1 MSLKVWQKI
10 LLGVG
15 VVVGVNQNSSAT
27 EQQGITWLKS
37 SSDSQIAT
45 SLQAIYEKEVTL
57 GLYGQSID
65 NIDIDDFLNGEQ
77 STEALVRAAILLKSQ
92 QKPTDEIINKILS
105 YQNKDGGFG
114 HLMDWQSNPLDTAW
128 VLLALKQINFSDTTI
143 ISKTLDYLASQQR
156 TTGAFQVISLD
167 EYYVSAYALTALT
180 EYLKVYPQ
188 YNGIALKTV
197 DYLESKQISAGKWA
211 ENADQLFIDALLNE
225 ALHPYR
231 GVNSPARSA
240 FKTEVFEKQ
249 KTDGSWNEDGYT
261 TSIILRSLKA
271 QSTPPINPVTST
283 ISFSVID
290 AETKA
295 NISDATISGAVDSA
309 SALTVK
315 SKDDGGVL
323 FTDVKAGN
331 YSFTVSKD
339 GFGSLTFQVTLRQ
352 GESLNLGQIELTRK
366 ANVTSAVVQGRVTDK
381 TTGQAV
387 IGAEIK
393 LVSGTNTLTATTNA
407 EGRYQITLVQPATF
421 TLSVVA
427 NGYVGVDGSG
437 TATAGSIFDFSPP
450 LISEQAYIGN
460 VTGKVTDGGGTPLS
474 DVSVLKNGVIVGQT
488 DASGQ
493 FLLDKIS
500 AGSFNLTFE
509 KTNYQGP
516 SVNINLPVGQTANI
530 GTVQLFAQDPSN
542 PNQPDPALAKG
553 VFEID
558 VINSTNNKFIQNP
571 LITAEK
577 LDNNNQVIQ
586 SHTFTTTSTLT
597 AELSTGKWRIT
608 AIHPD
613 YQSAVSVVK
622 ILDENQTQKVELKL
636 VLLPYQIKGKV
647 VDSLTNKLISNAI
660 VNVYRQDDGQI
671 LQTIRTDIDGLFKT
685 NNISND
691 LVTIDV
697 QSTVYLRTS
706 RNFSKQYG
714 SSQLVDLGEFRLRPL
729 SAEISLPDLKVVT
742 INTNNIV
749 TDQQSLQTSGTLKVT
764 IKNVGNKIFTK
775 TQEVEVIAFADTNN
789 NRILDENEII
799 LGRSSLDKGLDVQ
812 ENIELSI
819 DLHGNS
825 LFKDAPI
832 AVWVDSKKQ
841 VAELNEDNNIALS
854 YENKIFNQTVTNSIN
869 KQLNAAWNVNNLSIL
884 TQPLIINV
892 ADSNSNQL
900 SESKILF
907 IDNNGKLN
915 LVNGTDGRLEWSL
928 NLNLSTA
935 TGQTSEKLNFS
946 KRNGFIYVSDVKN
959 KKILRIKVNGQIDGE
974 IYLTNYKLESIPF
987 ILNDYNRDGVDDI
1000 ITPIGVYD
1008 EKKKVWIYFNYNGLS
1023 VLDSDIHAFY
1033 SKKYNDNL
1041 YLVSNV
1047 IFDSTGNILKKSNGN
1062 SVYSTNSQPN
1072 SIFAVV
1078 NLTGDQDPEI
1088 VKRTCNGN
1096 TGYSQIEIYSLEQE
1110 KIILTLA
1117 GGDCRFKED
1126 FVVADFDGDGKPDFY
1141 VDGRVYR
1148 NDGSILFSLNRNQF
1162 ESLNG
1167 SAFNFDND
1175 SNFDLVVNRS
1185 GKLVVYDGKT
1195 GQERYFL
1202 NLPISSNSPK
1212 PLIADVNADGIADIV
1227 VGLNGASCTD
1237 NLPFSSASLPSADV
1251 KVVIR
1256 WSGGPDLDIN
1266 TQFNNIKHG
1275 WAFNSSSG
1283 SYVRWLGDNTNG
1295 GPEYVFLSS
1304 SEAKAKGLL
1313 DQDNNLVVDLGAAW
1327 YSGRNTNNW
1336 ARYEVSTTR
1345 GQCATGIFNNLDQ
1358 SVSVRKPEVTV
1369 KVPTSSS
1376 DKIKKFD
1383 YNTKQELINDESNFP
1398 GLHVVLGNEKDWY
1411 STNSFWVSNNFYPE
1425 FYDQALNNKID
1436 FVYPKILNGN
1446 IGLSVQ
1452 SSDPT
1457 ASYIQVNDQGGINK
1471 ADFTVRIGNAG
1482 GKRIVKGLPVSFY
1495 RITAQQAANGEKGTL
1510 LGTVLTTKGL
1520 NGGEYEDVTYSYA
1533 GNLAD
1538 FGEIVIVTND
1548 VGQSNA
1554 VKIQEYS
1561 ETNNIAR
1568 LSVTGGYESL
1578 GLTASLDKAS
1588 YQASENVQIT
1598 ANVSNLGSFASGAT
1612 VRHSIYDD
1620 ANNLIVTLPSYDV
1633 SLSAAHQ
1640 TNDSQSQVLPWS
1652 LVGIYSGQYRIQ
1664 TDLIKQGSVIATAN
1678 NTLTVQ
1684 SSASTN
1690 GLTDTRIRT
1699 DKQQY
1704 PVNGLVMLEMQLQ
1717 NTSSNDLGGAATVL
1731 TEVLDS
1737 MGQVIFSQTANY
1749 PQLAANALKQEQ
1761 YSLQLS
1767 NAKAGTYT
1775 VRSTTT
1781 SGQQSY
1787 TRQTSFSVLNS
1798 TQTGLGLVGALS
1810 ATPNEVPLGDTVLLN
1825 LQVQNTGSEV
1835 WSNLPLNIRLFKND
1849 DLDAI
1854 ATLSTTVN
1862 QLAQA
1867 QTYQQSLGWKTLG
1880 QNGDRIMAA
1889 LTYIA
1894 GSGQE
1899 KPLAQA
1905 SFKLIQIPVEVE
1917 LPDYKQVKNQ
1927 LLVYYNCHAGWHKSV
1942 TNWEFGKFKYACFS
1956 ERENTLKRY
1965 LNEIKLETGLNYKIT
1980 YDPTEFKKL
1989 MRSGRFNNYWI
2000 LGAVE
2005 KFQISTN
2012 DELRELSFNGESVL
2026 FDKGLLNWTNYEL
2039 LDLVDIRYR
2048 GHLLLSKGDMKVHE
2062 PVYPT
2067 ALAALTPTD
2076 DSVLAWDLGKNAKI
2090 TADYDGGYCKG
2101 FDKDWIK
2108 NIEAN
2113 VNSKFY
2119 ICNAQVKYPA
2129 IVTADYGD
2137 SKPLA
2142 LSFDLLKSLITDGST
2157 STNKQ
2162 QAWKNLLK
2170 QSLSYQQVDATKRLS
2185 YAPKEPVYLNVKLNS
2200 NQDTQA
2206 TIVVQLPQ
2214 DAQWLGSGT
2223 VNNNQIKFTVP
2234 LSAMTTQNITLP
2246 IVLPTN
2252 SGTHVIKV
2260 NVYNGTD
2267 IGATALNSRE
2277 YRFLV
2282 RGVNERIALL
2292 DQQIG
2297 KWRTEVSNWG
2307 QIAKI
2312 KALLTVGKLKTSQR
2326 SYDHAIAHYAEAG
2339 GAMDRL
2345 NNIDFRAARKEL
2357 DELIRTLQIQWY
2369 QNNQ

>member
-65 NIDIDDFLNGEQ
+65 NIDIDDFLNDEQ
-77 STEALVRAAILLKSQ
+77 STEALVRVAILLKSQ

-249 KTDGSWNEDGYT
+249 KTDGSWNEDAYT

-295 NISDATISGAVDSA
+295 NISDATISSAVDSA

-315 SKDDGGVL
+315 SKDDGSVL

-339 GFGSLTFQVTLRQ
+339 GFSSLTFQVTLRQ

-366 ANVTSAVVQGRVTDK
+366 ANVTSAAVQGRVTDK
-381 TTGQAV
+381 TTGQPVVGAV
-387 IGAEIK
+387 IK
-393 LVSGTNTLTATTNA
+393 LISGSNTLTATTNV
-407 EGRYQITLVQPATF
+407 EGRYQLTLAQPAAF
-421 TLSVVA
+421 TLNVAA
-427 NGYVGVDGSG
+427 NGYIGVSGSG
-437 TATAGSIFDFSPP
+437 TATAGGTFDFSPQ
-450 LISEQAYIGN
+450 LISEKDYIGS
-460 VTGKVTDGGGTPLS
+460 VTGKITDSAGTPLS

-516 SVNINLPVGQTANI
+516 SVNINLPAGQTTNI
-530 GTVQLFAQDPSN
+530 GTVQLFAKDPSN
-542 PNQPDPALAKG
+542 PNQTDPALSTGK
-553 VFEID
+553 FEIT
-558 VINSTNNKFIQNP
+558 VINANGTIIQNP
-571 LITAEK
+571 TILAEK
-577 LDNNNQVIQ
+577 LDSNNQVIQ
-586 SHTFTTTSTLT
+586 RQSFNPPEDASNNKLLAELTAGRWRLTAQHPSYQNSTGTIFTLT
-597 AELSTGKWRIT
+597 A
-608 AIHPD
+608 
-613 YQSAVSVVK
+613 
-622 ILDENQTQKVELKL
+622 NQTQQVQLKLTLLAYELK
-636 VLLPYQIKGKV
+636 GTV
-647 VDSLTNKLISNAI
+647 VDSQTNKAISNANI
-660 VNVYRQDDGQI
+660 TVYRQDNNQQLYTGK
-671 LQTIRTDIDGLFKT
+671 TDVSGSFSAKNLNT
-685 NNISND
+685 D
-691 LVTIDV
+691 LIKIKVD
-697 QSTVYLRTS
+697 STPHLSTTR
-706 RNFSKQYG
+706 FFDKQYVEG
-714 SSQLVDLGEFRLRPL
+714 VTANLGEIRLRPL
-729 SAEISLPDLKVVT
+729 SADTSMPDLKVTATNVT
-742 INTNNIV
+742 GLS
-749 TDQQSLQTSGTLKVT
+749 TDQQSLEITGTLKAT
-764 IKNVGNKIFTK
+764 ITNVGNRVFTK
-775 TQEVEVIAFADTNN
+775 TQNVEILTFADTNN
-789 NRILDENEII
+789 NRIFDEGEIV
-799 LGRSSLDKGLDVQ
+799 LGRTELPKGLDIQ
-812 ENIELSI
+812 EGVEVSLQIE
-819 DLHGNS
+819 GKS
-825 LFKDAPI
+825 LFRDAPVG
-832 AVWVDSKKQ
+832 VWVDSSKQ
-841 VAELNEDNNIALS
+841 VAERDESNNIRLTNEAVEIRPKQGTLDAEVVWQHS
-854 YENKIFNQTVTNSIN
+854 ASTDSSPTVAPLEDTNGDGVIG
-869 KQLNAAWNVNNLSIL
+869 AGDIATIL
-884 TQPLIINV
+884 YRTGGQYRAI
-892 ADSNSNQL
+892 
-900 SESKILF
+900 
-907 IDNNGKLN
+907 NGKNGSLKFT
-915 LVNGTDGRLEWSL
+915 LAGTGSQEVAAIADLDRDGIPEIIVKNGTKLTIYNNKGQVKKEFNTPSLTASGWSSDAYHPNIVDLDADGIPEIVINNKVFNYEKGLIL
-928 NLNLSTA
+928 DNLAS
-935 TGQTSEKLNFS
+935 GQTQANADINGDSYPEIIGLQGVTDRQGNLLYRFRNKTGSQITLKFLAVGDVLGSS
-946 KRNGFIYVSDVKN
+946 KP
-959 KKILRIKVNGQIDGE
+959 QI
-974 IYLTNYKLESIPF
+974 
-987 ILNDYNRDGVDDI
+987 
-1000 ITPIGVYD
+1000 IGVYSNL
-1008 EKKKVWIYFNYNGLS
+1008 IY
-1023 VLDSDIHAFY
+1023 
-1033 SKKYNDNL
+1033 
-1041 YLVSNV
+1041 
-1047 IFDSTGNILKKSNGN
+1047 IFDAQTGL
-1062 SVYSTNSQPN
+1062 
-1072 SIFAVV
+1072 
-1078 NLTGDQDPEI
+1078 EI
-1088 VKRTCNGN
+1088 ASYNAP
-1096 TGYSQIEIYSLEQE
+1096 SS
-1110 KIILTLA
+1110 A
-1117 GGDCRFKED
+1117 GGSP
-1126 FVVADFDGDGKPDFY
+1126 VIADFDGDGVADIGLARTYNY
-1141 VDGRVYR
+1141 VALRG
-1148 NDGSILFSLNRNQF
+1148 DGSVIWSTPIID
-1162 ESLNG
+1162 G
-1167 SAFNFDND
+1167 SGGTGSTIFDFDND
-1175 SNFDLVVNRS
+1175 GKLEAVHFDEQNIRVYDAATGIERIKIPNYTLTAHEYPVVVDADADGHADIILGANSQGIRMIS
-1185 GKLVVYDGKT
+1185 GKNRDWANTRNIWNQYSYHVTNINDDLTVPIHEVNSWEAHNTY
-1195 GQERYFL
+1195 RA
-1202 NLPISSNSPK
+1202 NL
-1212 PLIADVNADGIADIV
+1212 
-1227 VGLNGASCTD
+1227 
-1237 NLPFSSASLPSADV
+1237 
-1251 KVVIR
+1251 
-1256 WSGGPDLDIN
+1256 
-1266 TQFNNIKHG
+1266 
-1275 WAFNSSSG
+1275 
-1283 SYVRWLGDNTNG
+1283 
-1295 GPEYVFLSS
+1295 
-1304 SEAKAKGLL
+1304 LL
-1313 DQDNNLVVDLGAAW
+1313 DQNATAA
-1327 YSGRNTNNW
+1327 
-1336 ARYEVSTTR
+1336 A
-1345 GQCATGIFNNLDQ
+1345 
-1358 SVSVRKPEVTV
+1358 
-1369 KVPTSSS
+1369 
-1376 DKIKKFD
+1376 
-1383 YNTKQELINDESNFP
+1383 
-1398 GLHVVLGNEKDWY
+1398 
-1411 STNSFWVSNNFYPE
+1411 
-1425 FYDQALNNKID
+1425 
-1436 FVYPKILNGN
+1436 
-1446 IGLSVQ
+1446 
-1452 SSDPT
+1452 DPT
-1457 ASYIQVNDQGGINK
+1457 ASYIQVNDQGGLNK
-1471 ADFTVRIGNAG
+1471 ADFTVRVGNAG
-1482 GKRIVKGLPVSFY
+1482 GKRIAKGLPVSFY

-1810 ATPNEVPLGDTVLLN
+1810 ATPNEVPIGDTVLLN

>member
-1 MSLKVWQKI
+1 MKIWQKL

-15 VVVGVNQNSSAT
+15 AVIGVNQNSSAA
-27 EQQGITWLKS
+27 EEQGITWLKT
-37 SSDSQIAT
+37 SSDSEIAT
-45 SLQAIYEKEVTL
+45 SLQAISEKEVTL
-57 GLYGQSID
+57 GLYGQTTN
-65 NIDIDDFLNGEQ
+65 NINIDDFLNDEQ
-77 STEALVRAAILLKSQ
+77 STEALVRAAILLKKQ

-114 HLMDWQSNPLDTAW
+114 HLIDWQSNPLDTAW
-128 VLLALKQINFSDTTI
+128 VLLALKQVNFSDTTI
-143 ISKTLDYLASQQR
+143 ISKALNYLASQQR
-156 TTGAFQVISLD
+156 ATGAFQVVSLD

-197 DYLESKQISAGKWA
+197 NYLESKQTSAGKWS

-231 GVNSPARSA
+231 DVNSPARSA
-240 FKTEVFEKQ
+240 FKTEVLGKQ
-249 KTDGSWNEDGYT
+249 ASDGSWNEDAYI

-271 QSTPPINPVTST
+271 QSTQPINPITST

-295 NISDATISGAVDSA
+295 NISDATISSSTDSA
-309 SALTVK
+309 STLTVK
-315 SKDDGGVL
+315 SKDDGSIL
-323 FTDVKAGN
+323 FTDVKAGD

-366 ANVTSAVVQGRVTDK
+366 ANVTSATVQGRVTDK
-381 TTGQAV
+381 ITGQPVVGAV
-387 IGAEIK
+387 IK
-393 LVSGTNTLTATTNA
+393 LISGSNTLTATTNA
-407 EGRYQITLVQPATF
+407 EGRYQLTLAQPAAF
-421 TLSVVA
+421 TLNVA
-427 NGYVGVDGSG
+427 VNGYVGVSGSG
-437 TATAGSIFDFSPP
+437 TAIAGGTFDFSPQ

-460 VTGKVTDGGGTPLS
+460 VTGKITDSAGTPLS
-474 DVSVLKNGVIVGQT
+474 DVSVLKNGTMVGQT
-488 DASGQ
+488 DANGQ
-493 FLLDKIS
+493 FLLDKTS
-500 AGSFNLTFE
+500 AGNFTLTFE
-509 KTNYQGP
+509 KANYQGP
-516 SVNINLPVGQTANI
+516 SVNINLPAGQTANI
-530 GTVQLFAQDPSN
+530 GTVQLFAKDPSN
-542 PNQPDPALAKG
+542 PNQTDPALSTGK
-553 VFEID
+553 FEITVVNANGT
-558 VINSTNNKFIQNP
+558 VIQKPTI
-571 LITAEK
+571 LAEK
-577 LDNNNQVIQ
+577 LDSNNQVIQ
-586 SHTFTTTSTLT
+586 RQSFNPPEDASNNKLLAELTTGRWRLTPQHPSYQNGTGTIFTLT
-597 AELSTGKWRIT
+597 
-608 AIHPD
+608 
-613 YQSAVSVVK
+613 
-622 ILDENQTQKVELKL
+622 ENQTQQVQLKLTLLAYELK
-636 VLLPYQIKGKV
+636 GTV
-647 VDSLTNKLISNAI
+647 VDSQTNKPVSNANI
-660 VNVYRQDDGQI
+660 TVYRQDNNQQLYTGK
-671 LQTIRTDIDGLFKT
+671 TDVSG
-685 NNISND
+685 
-691 LVTIDV
+691 
-697 QSTVYLRTS
+697 
-706 RNFSKQYG
+706 NFSVKNLNTDLIKIQVDSTPHLSTTRFFDKQYVEG
-714 SSQLVDLGEFRLRPL
+714 ITANLGEIRIRPL
-729 SAEISLPDLKVVT
+729 SADTSMPDLKVT
-742 INTNNIV
+742 ATNTV
-749 TDQQSLQTSGTLKVT
+749 GLTTDQQSLQIIGTLKAT
-764 IKNVGNKIFTK
+764 ITNVGNKAFTK
-775 TQEVEVIAFADTNN
+775 TQNVEILAFADTNN
-789 NRILDENEII
+789 NRIFDEGEIV
-799 LGRSSLDKGLDVQ
+799 LGRAELPKGLDIQ
-812 ENIELSI
+812 EGVEVSLQIE
-819 DLHGNS
+819 GKS
-825 LFKDAPI
+825 LFRDAPI
-832 AVWVDSKKQ
+832 GVWVDSSKQ
-841 VAELNEDNNIALS
+841 VAERDESNNIRLTNEAVEIKPKQGTLDAEVVWQHS
-854 YENKIFNQTVTNSIN
+854 VSTDSSPTVAPLEDTNGDGVIG
-869 KQLNAAWNVNNLSIL
+869 AGDIATIL
-884 TQPLIINV
+884 YRSGDQYRAI
-892 ADSNSNQL
+892 
-900 SESKILF
+900 
-907 IDNNGKLN
+907 NGKNGSLKFT
-915 LVNGTDGRLEWSL
+915 LAGTGSQEVAAIADLDRDGIPEIVVKNGTKLTIYNNKGQVKKEFNTPSLAASGWSSDAYHPNIVDLDADGIPEIVINNKVFNYEKGLIL
-928 NLNLSTA
+928 DNLAS
-935 TGQTSEKLNFS
+935 GQTQANADINGDGYLEIIGLQGVTDRQGNLLYRFKTKTGSQITLKFLAVGDVLGSS
-946 KRNGFIYVSDVKN
+946 KP
-959 KKILRIKVNGQIDGE
+959 QI
-974 IYLTNYKLESIPF
+974 
-987 ILNDYNRDGVDDI
+987 
-1000 ITPIGVYD
+1000 IGVYGD
-1008 EKKKVWIYFNYNGLS
+1008 QIY
-1023 VLDSDIHAFY
+1023 
-1033 SKKYNDNL
+1033 
-1041 YLVSNV
+1041 
-1047 IFDSTGNILKKSNGN
+1047 IFDAQTGL
-1062 SVYSTNSQPN
+1062 
-1072 SIFAVV
+1072 
-1078 NLTGDQDPEI
+1078 EI
-1088 VKRTCNGN
+1088 AS
-1096 TGYSQIEIYSLEQE
+1096 YDAPSS
-1110 KIILTLA
+1110 A
-1117 GGDCRFKED
+1117 GGSP
-1126 FVVADFDGDGKPDFY
+1126 VIADFDGDGVADIGLARTYNY
-1141 VDGRVYR
+1141 VALRG
-1148 NDGSILFSLNRNQF
+1148 DGSVIWSTPIRD
-1162 ESLNG
+1162 G
-1167 SAFNFDND
+1167 SGGTGSTVFDFDND
-1175 SNFDLVVNRS
+1175 
-1185 GKLVVYDGKT
+1185 GKLEAVHFDEQNIRVYD
-1195 GQERYFL
+1195 
-1202 NLPISSNSPK
+1202 
-1212 PLIADVNADGIADIV
+1212 A
-1227 VGLNGASCTD
+1227 
-1237 NLPFSSASLPSADV
+1237 
-1251 KVVIR
+1251 
-1256 WSGGPDLDIN
+1256 
-1266 TQFNNIKHG
+1266 
-1275 WAFNSSSG
+1275 
-1283 SYVRWLGDNTNG
+1283 
-1295 GPEYVFLSS
+1295 
-1304 SEAKAKGLL
+1304 
-1313 DQDNNLVVDLGAAW
+1313 
-1327 YSGRNTNNW
+1327 
-1336 ARYEVSTTR
+1336 
-1345 GQCATGIFNNLDQ
+1345 ATGIERIKIPNYAITAHEYPVVVDADADGHADIILGGNGQGIRMISGKNRDWANTRNIWNQ
-1358 SVSVRKPEVTV
+1358 YSYHVT
-1369 KVPTSSS
+1369 
-1376 DKIKKFD
+1376 
-1383 YNTKQELINDESNFP
+1383 NINDDLTVPKHE
-1398 GLHVVLGNEKDWY
+1398 V
-1411 STNSFWVSNNFYPE
+1411 NSWEAHNTYRANLL
-1425 FYDQALNNKID
+1425 LNQNATAAA
-1436 FVYPKILNGN
+1436 
-1446 IGLSVQ
+1446 
-1452 SSDPT
+1452 DPT
-1457 ASYIQVNDQGGINK
+1457 ASYIRVNDQGGLNK
-1471 ADFTVRIGNAG
+1471 ADFTVRVGNAG
-1482 GKRIVKGLPVSFY
+1482 GKRIAKGLPVSFY

-1510 LGTVLTTKGL
+1510 LGTMLTIKAL

-1533 GNLAD
+1533 GNLVD
-1538 FGEIVIVTND
+1538 FGEIVIVAND

-1554 VKIQEYS
+1554 VKIQEYT

-1598 ANVSNLGSFASGAT
+1598 ANVNNLGSFASGAT

-1664 TDLIKQGSVIATAN
+1664 TDLIKQGSVIATAS

-1781 SGQQSY
+1781 FGQQSY
-1787 TRQTSFSVLNS
+1787 TRQTSFNVLNS

-1849 DLDAI
+1849 DLEPI
-1854 ATLSTTVN
+1854 ASLSTTVN

-1880 QNGDRIMAA
+1880 QNGDRIVAA

-2048 GHLLLSKGDMKVHE
+2048 GHLLLSKGEMKVHE

-2162 QAWKNLLK
+2162 QAWKELLK

-2185 YAPKEPVYLNVKLNS
+2185 YAPKEPVYLSVKLNS

-2223 VNNNQIKFTVP
+2223 VNNNQVKFTVP
-2234 LSAMTTQNITLP
+2234 LSAITTQNITLP

-2267 IGATALNSRE
+2267 TGTTALNSRE

-2292 DQQIG
+2292 DQQIS

-2312 KALLTVGKLKTSQR
+2312 KALLTVGKLKTSQQ

-2339 GAMDRL
+2339 GAMDHL
-2345 NNIDFRAARKEL
+2345 DNIDFRAARKEL

>member
-1 MSLKVWQKI
+1 MKIWQKL

-15 VVVGVNQNSSAT
+15 AVIGVNQNSSAA
-27 EQQGITWLKS
+27 EEQGITWLKT
-37 SSDSQIAT
+37 SSDSEIAT
-45 SLQAIYEKEVTL
+45 SLQAISEKEVTL
-57 GLYGQSID
+57 GLYGQTTN
-65 NIDIDDFLNGEQ
+65 NINIDDFLNDEQ
-77 STEALVRAAILLKSQ
+77 STEALVRAAILLKKQ

-114 HLMDWQSNPLDTAW
+114 HLIDWQSNPLDTAW
-128 VLLALKQINFSDTTI
+128 GLLALKQVNFSDTTI
-143 ISKTLDYLASQQR
+143 ISKALNYLASQQR
-156 TTGAFQVISLD
+156 ATGAFQVVSLD

-197 DYLESKQISAGKWA
+197 NYLESKQTSAGKWS

-231 GVNSPARSA
+231 DVNSPARSA
-240 FKTEVFEKQ
+240 FKTEVLGKQ
-249 KTDGSWNEDGYT
+249 ASDGSWNEDTYI

-271 QSTPPINPVTST
+271 QSTQPINPITST
-283 ISFSVID
+283 ISFNVID

-295 NISDATISGAVDSA
+295 NISDATISSSTDSA
-309 SALTVK
+309 STLTVK
-315 SKDDGGVL
+315 SKDDGSIL
-323 FTDVKAGN
+323 FTDVKAGD

-339 GFGSLTFQVTLRQ
+339 GFSSLTFQVTLRQ

-366 ANVTSAVVQGRVTDK
+366 ANVTTATVQGRVTDK
-381 TTGQAV
+381 TTGQPVVGAV
-387 IGAEIK
+387 IK
-393 LVSGTNTLTATTNA
+393 LISGNNTLTATTNA
-407 EGRYQITLVQPATF
+407 EGRYQLTLAQPAAF
-421 TLSVVA
+421 TLNVA
-427 NGYVGVDGSG
+427 VNGYVGVSGSG
-437 TATAGSIFDFSPP
+437 TATAGSTFDFSPQ

-460 VTGKVTDGGGTPLS
+460 VTGKITDSAGTPLS
-474 DVSVLKNGVIVGQT
+474 DVSVLKNGTMVGQT
-488 DASGQ
+488 DANGQ
-493 FLLDKIS
+493 FLLDKTS
-500 AGSFNLTFE
+500 AGSFTLTFE
-509 KTNYQGP
+509 KANYQGP

-530 GTVQLFAQDPSN
+530 GTVQLFAKDPSN
-542 PNQPDPALAKG
+542 PNQTDPALSTGK
-553 VFEID
+553 FEIT
-558 VINSTNNKFIQNP
+558 VVNANGTVIQNP
-571 LITAEK
+571 TILAEK
-577 LDNNNQVIQ
+577 LDSNNQVIQ
-586 SHTFTTTSTLT
+586 RQSFNPPEDASNNKLLAELTTGRWRLTAQHPSYQNGTGTIFTLT
-597 AELSTGKWRIT
+597 A
-608 AIHPD
+608 
-613 YQSAVSVVK
+613 
-622 ILDENQTQKVELKL
+622 NQTQQVQLKLTLLAYELKGT
-636 VLLPYQIKGKV
+636 VA
-647 VDSLTNKLISNAI
+647 DSQTNKVISNANI
-660 VNVYRQDDGQI
+660 TVYRQDNNQQLYTGK
-671 LQTIRTDIDGLFKT
+671 TDVSG
-685 NNISND
+685 
-691 LVTIDV
+691 
-697 QSTVYLRTS
+697 
-706 RNFSKQYG
+706 NFSVKNLNTDLIKVQVDSTPHLSTTRFFDKQYVEG
-714 SSQLVDLGEFRLRPL
+714 VTANLGEIRLRPL
-729 SAEISLPDLKVVT
+729 SVDTSMPDLKVT
-742 INTNNIV
+742 ATNVNGLS
-749 TDQQSLQTSGTLKVT
+749 TDQQSLQIIGTLKAT
-764 IKNVGNKIFTK
+764 ITNVGNRVFTK
-775 TQEVEVIAFADTNN
+775 TQNVEILAFADTNN
-789 NRILDENEII
+789 NRIFDEDEIV
-799 LGRSSLDKGLDVQ
+799 LGRAELPKGLDIQ
-812 ENIELSI
+812 EGVEVSLQIE
-819 DLHGNS
+819 GKT
-825 LFKDAPI
+825 LFRDAPI
-832 AVWVDSKKQ
+832 GVWVDSSKQ
-841 VAELNEDNNIALS
+841 VAERDENNNIRLTSDAVEIRPKQGTLDAEVVWHYGNGDYS
-854 YENKIFNQTVTNSIN
+854 KSSTESVVAAPLEDTNGDG
-869 KQLNAAWNVNNLSIL
+869 
-884 TQPLIINV
+884 IIGIGDK
-892 ADSNSNQL
+892 AT
-900 SESKILF
+900 ILF
-907 IDNNGKLN
+907 VTSDAKVVAIDPDNGKEKWSIRASQHRDTYTSPTIAD
-915 LVNGTDGRLEWSL
+915 VDGD
-928 NLNLSTA
+928 
-935 TGQTSEKLNFS
+935 GIPDIVTSQSPN
-946 KRNGFIYVSDVKN
+946 I
-959 KKILRIKVNGQIDGE
+959 E
-974 IYLTNYKLESIPF
+974 IYDNKGKLKKTWSVGY
-987 ILNDYNRDGVDDI
+987 LNDYWKSTILGDLDNDGI
-1000 ITPIGVYD
+1000 
-1008 EKKKVWIYFNYNGLS
+1008 
-1023 VLDSDIHAFY
+1023 
-1033 SKKYNDNL
+1033 
-1041 YLVSNV
+1041 
-1047 IFDSTGNILKKSNGN
+1047 
-1062 SVYSTNSQPN
+1062 
-1072 SIFAVV
+1072 
-1078 NLTGDQDPEI
+1078 PEI
-1088 VKRTCNGN
+1088 VTLNAISQYSKGMLISSIGVGSALSLADLDGDGTLEIIGTNGVAKYSGGTTPKVTTLFTYPLKRYAAVADMFG
-1096 TGYSQIEIYSLEQE
+1096 TGQPNIITTGDGYFTIYSSTGKQ
-1110 KIILTLA
+1110 LA
-1117 GGDCRFKED
+1117 RYPIPNGGYGGTPTI
-1126 FVVADFDGDGKPDFY
+1126 ADFDGDGTPDMGVAGAGAY
-1141 VDGRVYR
+1141 TVMR
-1148 NDGSILFSLNRNQF
+1148 NDGSVIWSIKTNDGSSSQTGSSIFDFNNDGKFEVVYADEDYFRIYDAATGAELYKIVNSSLTYAEAPIVADVDADGHADILVISDMYGGGRAGKTAGLRMI
-1162 ESLNG
+1162 
-1167 SAFNFDND
+1167 
-1175 SNFDLVVNRS
+1175 S
-1185 GKLVVYDGKT
+1185 GKNRDW
-1195 GQERYFL
+1195 
-1202 NLPISSNSPK
+1202 
-1212 PLIADVNADGIADIV
+1212 A
-1227 VGLNGASCTD
+1227 
-1237 NLPFSSASLPSADV
+1237 
-1251 KVVIR
+1251 
-1256 WSGGPDLDIN
+1256 N
-1266 TQFNNIKHG
+1266 TRNI
-1275 WAFNSSSG
+1275 WNQY
-1283 SYVRWLGDNTNG
+1283 SYHVTN
-1295 GPEYVFLSS
+1295 
-1304 SEAKAKGLL
+1304 
-1313 DQDNNLVVDLGAAW
+1313 
-1327 YSGRNTNNW
+1327 
-1336 ARYEVSTTR
+1336 
-1345 GQCATGIFNNLDQ
+1345 
-1358 SVSVRKPEVTV
+1358 
-1369 KVPTSSS
+1369 
-1376 DKIKKFD
+1376 
-1383 YNTKQELINDESNFP
+1383 INDDLTVPKHEI
-1398 GLHVVLGNEKDWY
+1398 
-1411 STNSFWVSNNFYPE
+1411 NSWEAHNTYRANLL
-1425 FYDQALNNKID
+1425 LNHNATAAA
-1436 FVYPKILNGN
+1436 
-1446 IGLSVQ
+1446 
-1452 SSDPT
+1452 DPT
-1457 ASYIQVNDQGGINK
+1457 ASYIRVNDQGGLNK
-1471 ADFTVRIGNAG
+1471 VDFTVRIGNAG
-1482 GKRIVKGLPVSFY
+1482 GKRIAKDLSVSFY

-1510 LGTVLTTKGL
+1510 LGTALTTKAL

-1533 GNLAD
+1533 GNLAE
-1538 FGEIVIVTND
+1538 FGEIVIVAND

-1554 VKIQEYS
+1554 VKIQEYT

-1568 LSVTGGYESL
+1568 LSLTGGYESL

-1652 LVGIYSGQYRIQ
+1652 LVGIYSGQYRVQ

-1678 NTLTVQ
+1678 NTLIVQ

-1775 VRSTTT
+1775 VRSTIT

-1787 TRQTSFSVLNS
+1787 TRQTSFNVLNS

-1849 DLDAI
+1849 DLEPI
-1854 ATLSTTVN
+1854 ASLSTTVN

-1880 QNGDRIMAA
+1880 QNGDRIVAA

-1989 MRSGRFNNYWI
+1989 MRSGHFNNYWI

-2048 GHLLLSKGDMKVHE
+2048 GHLLLSKGEMKVHE

-2185 YAPKEPVYLNVKLNS
+2185 YAPREPVYLSVKLNS

-2223 VNNNQIKFTVP
+2223 VNNNQVKFTVP
-2234 LSAMTTQNITLP
+2234 LSAITTQNISLP

-2267 IGATALNSRE
+2267 TGTTALNSRE

-2292 DQQIG
+2292 DQQIS

-2312 KALLTVGKLKTSQR
+2312 KALLTVGKLKTSQQ

-2339 GAMDRL
+2339 GAMDHL
-2345 NNIDFRAARKEL
+2345 DNIDFRAARKEL

>member
-1 MSLKVWQKI
+1 MKVWQKL

-15 VVVGVNQNSSAT
+15 AVIGVNQNSSAA
-27 EQQGITWLKS
+27 EEQGITWLKT
-37 SSDSQIAT
+37 SSDSEIAT
-45 SLQAIYEKEVTL
+45 SLQAISEKEVTL
-57 GLYGQSID
+57 GLYGQTTN
-65 NIDIDDFLNGEQ
+65 NINIDDFLNDEQ
-77 STEALVRAAILLKSQ
+77 STEALVRAAILLKKQ

-114 HLMDWQSNPLDTAW
+114 HLLDWQSNPLDTAW
-128 VLLALKQINFSDTTI
+128 VLLALKQVNFSDTTI
-143 ISKTLDYLASQQR
+143 ISKALNYLASQQR
-156 TTGAFQVISLD
+156 ATGAFQVVSLD

-197 DYLESKQISAGKWA
+197 NYLESKQTSAGKWS

-231 GVNSPARSA
+231 DVNSPARSA
-240 FKTEVFEKQ
+240 FKTEVLGKQ
-249 KTDGSWNEDGYT
+249 ASDGSWNEDAYI

-271 QSTPPINPVTST
+271 QSTQPINPITST

-295 NISDATISGAVDSA
+295 NISDATISSSTDSA
-309 SALTVK
+309 STLTVK
-315 SKDDGGVL
+315 SKDDGSIL
-323 FTDVKAGN
+323 FTDVKAGD

-366 ANVTSAVVQGRVTDK
+366 ANVTSATVQGRVTDK
-381 TTGQAV
+381 ITGQPVVGAV
-387 IGAEIK
+387 IK
-393 LVSGTNTLTATTNA
+393 LISGSNTLTATTNA
-407 EGRYQITLVQPATF
+407 EGRYQLTLAQPAAF
-421 TLSVVA
+421 TLNVAA
-427 NGYVGVDGSG
+427 NGYIGVSGSG
-437 TATAGSIFDFSPP
+437 TAIAGGTFDFSPQ

-460 VTGKVTDGGGTPLS
+460 VTGKITDSAGTPLS
-474 DVSVLKNGVIVGQT
+474 DVSVLKNGMIVGQT
-488 DASGQ
+488 DANGQ
-493 FLLDKIS
+493 FLLDKTS
-500 AGSFNLTFE
+500 AGSFTLTFE
-509 KTNYQGP
+509 KTSYQGP
-516 SVNINLPVGQTANI
+516 SVNINLPAGQTANI
-530 GTVQLFAQDPSN
+530 GTVQLFAKDPSN
-542 PNQPDPALAKG
+542 PNQTDPALSTGK
-553 VFEID
+553 FEIT
-558 VINSTNNKFIQNP
+558 VVNANGTVIQNP
-571 LITAEK
+571 TILAEK
-577 LDNNNQVIQ
+577 LDSNNQVIQ
-586 SHTFTTTSTLT
+586 RQSFNPPEDASNSKLLAELTTGRWRLTAQHPSYQNGTGTIFTLT
-597 AELSTGKWRIT
+597 A
-608 AIHPD
+608 
-613 YQSAVSVVK
+613 
-622 ILDENQTQKVELKL
+622 NQTQQVQLKLTLLAYELK
-636 VLLPYQIKGKV
+636 GTV
-647 VDSLTNKLISNAI
+647 VDSQTNKVISNANI
-660 VNVYRQDDGQI
+660 TVYRQDNNQQLYTGK
-671 LQTIRTDIDGLFKT
+671 TDVSGNFSAKNLNT
-685 NNISND
+685 D
-691 LVTIDV
+691 LVKIQVD
-697 QSTVYLRTS
+697 STPHLSTTR
-706 RNFSKQYG
+706 FFDKQYVEG
-714 SSQLVDLGEFRLRPL
+714 ITANLGEIRLRPL
-729 SAEISLPDLKVVT
+729 SADTSMPDLKVT
-742 INTNNIV
+742 ATNTV
-749 TDQQSLQTSGTLKVT
+749 GLTTDQQSLQTTGVLKAT
-764 IKNVGNKIFTK
+764 IANVGNKAFTK
-775 TQEVEVIAFADTNN
+775 TQNVEILAFADTNN
-789 NRILDENEII
+789 NRIFEEGEIV
-799 LGRSSLDKGLDVQ
+799 LGRAELPKGLDIQ
-812 ENIELSI
+812 EGVEVSLQIE
-819 DLHGNS
+819 GKS
-825 LFKDAPI
+825 LFRDAPI
-832 AVWVDSKKQ
+832 GVWVDSSKQ
-841 VAELNEDNNIALS
+841 VAERDESNNIRLTSDAVEIRPKQGTLDAEVVWHYGQNPQNPNGILNTGINFTPPVAAPLFDTNGDGVIGQGDKAVIVYIANDGTIKALDGQS
-854 YENKIFNQTVTNSIN
+854 GNLIWSSIN
-869 KQLNAAWNVNNLSIL
+869 KFSHNYSFPFVNIADVDNDGRPEVISTSVTDNILYIYNADGTIKRQITWPVGGRNNVTIADIDNDGNPEIIGPSYYYNYKVDTWIKYSNTVLTDYMPVVVADINDDGFKEVIGGQYIVDLKNNKTVTLSNAIATSGTFNSPAIVDINL
-884 TQPLIINV
+884 DGKPEIINV
-892 ADSNSNQL
+892 DNGRVTIHSPSGALLL
-900 SESKILF
+900 SFNHSL
-907 IDNNGKLN
+907 G
-915 LVNGTDGRLEWSL
+915 GRGGS
-928 NLNLSTA
+928 
-935 TGQTSEKLNFS
+935 
-946 KRNGFIYVSDVKN
+946 
-959 KKILRIKVNGQIDGE
+959 
-974 IYLTNYKLESIPF
+974 P
-987 ILNDYNRDGVDDI
+987 I
-1000 ITPIGVYD
+1000 I
-1008 EKKKVWIYFNYNGLS
+1008 
-1023 VLDSDIHAFY
+1023 
-1033 SKKYNDNL
+1033 
-1041 YLVSNV
+1041 
-1047 IFDSTGNILKKSNGN
+1047 
-1062 SVYSTNSQPN
+1062 
-1072 SIFAVV
+1072 
-1078 NLTGDQDPEI
+1078 
-1088 VKRTCNGN
+1088 
-1096 TGYSQIEIYSLEQE
+1096 
-1110 KIILTLA
+1110 
-1117 GGDCRFKED
+1117 
-1126 FVVADFDGDGKPDFY
+1126 ADFDGDGKPDIGIAGGNAYGVF
-1141 VDGRVYR
+1141 R
-1148 NDGSILFSLNRNQF
+1148 NDGSLIWSTKTQDGSSNVTGSTVFDFNNDGRSEVVYADEQKLMILDGLTGKEIYTLPNSSATWVEYPIVVDADADGHADIIVGTSGQFGFVSSDGKPYNGIRMISGKNRDWANTRNIWNQF
-1162 ESLNG
+1162 SYHVTNI
-1167 SAFNFDND
+1167 ND
-1175 SNFDLVVNRS
+1175 DLTVPKNEVNSWEVHNTYRA
-1185 GKLVVYDGKT
+1185 
-1195 GQERYFL
+1195 
-1202 NLPISSNSPK
+1202 NL
-1212 PLIADVNADGIADIV
+1212 
-1227 VGLNGASCTD
+1227 
-1237 NLPFSSASLPSADV
+1237 
-1251 KVVIR
+1251 
-1256 WSGGPDLDIN
+1256 
-1266 TQFNNIKHG
+1266 
-1275 WAFNSSSG
+1275 
-1283 SYVRWLGDNTNG
+1283 
-1295 GPEYVFLSS
+1295 
-1304 SEAKAKGLL
+1304 LL
-1313 DQDNNLVVDLGAAW
+1313 DQNATAA
-1327 YSGRNTNNW
+1327 
-1336 ARYEVSTTR
+1336 A
-1345 GQCATGIFNNLDQ
+1345 
-1358 SVSVRKPEVTV
+1358 
-1369 KVPTSSS
+1369 
-1376 DKIKKFD
+1376 
-1383 YNTKQELINDESNFP
+1383 
-1398 GLHVVLGNEKDWY
+1398 
-1411 STNSFWVSNNFYPE
+1411 
-1425 FYDQALNNKID
+1425 
-1436 FVYPKILNGN
+1436 
-1446 IGLSVQ
+1446 
-1452 SSDPT
+1452 DPT
-1457 ASYIQVNDQGGINK
+1457 ASYIQVNDQGGLNK
-1471 ADFTVRIGNAG
+1471 ADFTVRVGNAG
-1482 GKRIVKGLPVSFY
+1482 GKRIAKGLPVSFY

-1510 LGTVLTTKGL
+1510 LGTALTTKAL

-1538 FGEIVIVTND
+1538 FGEIVIGTND

-1554 VKIQEYS
+1554 VKIQEYT

-1678 NTLTVQ
+1678 NTLIVQ

-1690 GLTDTRIRT
+1690 GLTDTHIRT

-1704 PVNGLVMLEMQLQ
+1704 PVNGLVMLEVQLQ

-1737 MGQVIFSQTANY
+1737 TGQVIFSQTANY

-1787 TRQTSFSVLNS
+1787 TRQTSFNVLNS

-1849 DLDAI
+1849 DLEPI

-1862 QLAQA
+1862 QLTQA

-1880 QNGDRIMAA
+1880 QNGDRIVAA

-1894 GSGQE
+1894 SSGQE

-1965 LNEIKLETGLNYKIT
+1965 LSEIKLETGLNYKIT

-2048 GHLLLSKGDMKVHE
+2048 GHLLLSKGEMKVHE

-2162 QAWKNLLK
+2162 QAWKELLK

-2185 YAPKEPVYLNVKLNS
+2185 YAPKEPVYLSVKLNS

-2223 VNNNQIKFTVP
+2223 VNNNQVKFTVP
-2234 LSAMTTQNITLP
+2234 LSAITTQNITLP

-2260 NVYNGTD
+2260 NVYNGKDT
-2267 IGATALNSRE
+2267 GATALNSRE

-2292 DQQIG
+2292 DQQIS

-2307 QIAKI
+2307 QIARI

-2339 GAMDRL
+2339 GAMDHL
-2345 NNIDFRAARKEL
+2345 DNIDFRAARKEL

>member
-1 MSLKVWQKI
+1 MKIWQKL

-15 VVVGVNQNSSAT
+15 AVIGVNQNSSAA
-27 EQQGITWLKS
+27 EEQGITWLKT
-37 SSDSQIAT
+37 SSDSEIAT
-45 SLQAIYEKEVTL
+45 SLQAISEKEVTL
-57 GLYGQSID
+57 GLYGQTTN
-65 NIDIDDFLNGEQ
+65 NINIDDFLNDEQ
-77 STEALVRAAILLKSQ
+77 STEALVRAAILLKKQ

-114 HLMDWQSNPLDTAW
+114 HLIDWQSNPLDTAW
-128 VLLALKQINFSDTTI
+128 VLLALKQVNFSDTTI
-143 ISKTLDYLASQQR
+143 ISKALNYLASQQR
-156 TTGAFQVISLD
+156 ATGAFQVVSLD
-167 EYYVSAYALTALT
+167 DYYVSAYALTALT

-197 DYLESKQISAGKWA
+197 NYLESKQTSAGKWS
-211 ENADQLFIDALLNE
+211 ENVDQLFIDALLNE

-231 GVNSPARSA
+231 DVNSPARSA
-240 FKTEVFEKQ
+240 FKTEVLGKQ
-249 KTDGSWNEDGYT
+249 ASDGSWNEDAYI

-271 QSTPPINPVTST
+271 QSTQPINPITST
-283 ISFSVID
+283 INFSVID

-295 NISDATISGAVDSA
+295 NISDATVSSSTDSA
-309 SALTVK
+309 STLTVK
-315 SKDDGGVL
+315 SKDDGSIL
-323 FTDVKAGN
+323 FTDVKAGD

-339 GFGSLTFQVTLRQ
+339 GFSSLTFQVTLRQ

-366 ANVTSAVVQGRVTDK
+366 ANVTSATVQGRVTDK
-381 TTGQAV
+381 ITGQPVVGAV
-387 IGAEIK
+387 IK
-393 LVSGTNTLTATTNA
+393 LISGNNTLTATTNV
-407 EGRYQITLVQPATF
+407 EGRYQLTLAQPAAF
-421 TLSVVA
+421 TLNVA
-427 NGYVGVDGSG
+427 VNGYVGVSGSG
-437 TATAGSIFDFSPP
+437 TATAGSTFDFSPQ

-460 VTGKVTDGGGTPLS
+460 VTGKITDSAGTPLS
-474 DVSVLKNGVIVGQT
+474 DVSVLKNGTMVGQT
-488 DASGQ
+488 DANGQ
-493 FLLDKIS
+493 FLLDKTS
-500 AGSFNLTFE
+500 AGSFTLTFE
-509 KTNYQGP
+509 KANYQGP
-516 SVNINLPVGQTANI
+516 SVNINLPAGQTANI
-530 GTVQLFAQDPSN
+530 GTVQLFAKDPSN
-542 PNQPDPALAKG
+542 PNQTDPALSTGK
-553 VFEID
+553 FEIT
-558 VINSTNNKFIQNP
+558 VVNANGTVIQNP
-571 LITAEK
+571 TILAEK
-577 LDNNNQVIQ
+577 LDSNNQVIQ
-586 SHTFTTTSTLT
+586 RQSFNPPEDASNNKLLAELTTGRWRLTAQHPSYQNGTGTIFTLT
-597 AELSTGKWRIT
+597 A
-608 AIHPD
+608 
-613 YQSAVSVVK
+613 
-622 ILDENQTQKVELKL
+622 NQTQQVQLKLTLLAYELK
-636 VLLPYQIKGKV
+636 GTV
-647 VDSLTNKLISNAI
+647 VDSQTNKVISNANI
-660 VNVYRQDDGQI
+660 TVYRQDNNQQLYTGK
-671 LQTIRTDIDGLFKT
+671 TDVSGNFSAKNLNT
-685 NNISND
+685 D
-691 LVTIDV
+691 LVKIQVD
-697 QSTVYLRTS
+697 STPHLSTTR
-706 RNFSKQYG
+706 FFDKQYVEG
-714 SSQLVDLGEFRLRPL
+714 ITANLGEIRLRPL
-729 SAEISLPDLKVVT
+729 SADTSMPDLKVT
-742 INTNNIV
+742 ATNTV
-749 TDQQSLQTSGTLKVT
+749 GLTTDQQSLQIIGALKAT
-764 IKNVGNKIFTK
+764 ITNVGNKAFTK
-775 TQEVEVIAFADTNN
+775 TQDVEILAFADTNN
-789 NRILDENEII
+789 NRIFDEGEIV
-799 LGRSSLDKGLDVQ
+799 LGRAELPKGLDIQ
-812 ENIELSI
+812 EGVEVSLQIE
-819 DLHGNS
+819 GKS
-825 LFKDAPI
+825 LFRDAPI
-832 AVWVDSKKQ
+832 GVWVDSSKQ
-841 VAELNEDNNIALS
+841 VAERDESNNIRLTSDAV
-854 YENKIFNQTVTNSIN
+854 EIRP
-869 KQLNAAWNVNNLSIL
+869 KQGTLDAEVVWQYGNNDI
-884 TQPLIINV
+884 
-892 ADSNSNQL
+892 SNSTT
-900 SESKILF
+900 ESPKAAPLEDTNGDGLIGPGDKAIIIYTTVQGKIIGLHP
-907 IDNNGKLN
+907 D
-915 LVNGTDGRLEWSL
+915 DGSVV
-928 NLNLSTA
+928 
-935 TGQTSEKLNFS
+935 F
-946 KRNGFIYVSDVKN
+946 
-959 KKILRIKVNGQIDGE
+959 QI
-974 IYLTNYKLESIPF
+974 
-987 ILNDYNRDGVDDI
+987 
-1000 ITPIGVYD
+1000 
-1008 EKKKVWIYFNYNGLS
+1008 
-1023 VLDSDIHAFY
+1023 
-1033 SKKYNDNL
+1033 
-1041 YLVSNV
+1041 
-1047 IFDSTGNILKKSNGN
+1047 
-1062 SVYSTNSQPN
+1062 
-1072 SIFAVV
+1072 
-1078 NLTGDQDPEI
+1078 
-1088 VKRTCNGN
+1088 N
-1096 TGYSQIEIYSLEQE
+1096 TGYSGEVGFSPVIADIDKDSYPEIIFRTDNKVEVYNNKGQFKKSLSVNGSRSDPWANSLMVGDLDNDGVAEIVVNKSIVQYEKGVIASFSNIGNAVALADIDGDGTLEIIGESGVAKYIGGNTPRVDTLFTYSSKRFSAVADMYGTGMPNIITTGDGYFTIYSNTGQQKARYL
-1110 KIILTLA
+1110 IPSTNA
-1117 GGDCRFKED
+1117 GGTPTI
-1126 FVVADFDGDGKPDFY
+1126 ADFDGDGIPDMGVAGANAY
-1141 VDGRVYR
+1141 TVMR
-1148 NDGSILFSLNRNQF
+1148 NDGSIIWSKPTIDTSSQQTGSSIFDFNNDGKF
-1162 ESLNG
+1162 E
-1167 SAFNFDND
+1167 
-1175 SNFDLVVNRS
+1175 VVYADEDYFKIYDAAT
-1185 GKLVVYDGKT
+1185 GAEIYKLVNSSCT
-1195 GQERYFL
+1195 WTES
-1202 NLPISSNSPK
+1202 PIV
-1212 PLIADVNADGIADIV
+1212 IDADADGHADII
-1227 VGLNGASCTD
+1227 VGSE
-1237 NLPFSSASLPSADV
+1237 
-1251 KVVIR
+1251 
-1256 WSGGPDLDIN
+1256 
-1266 TQFNNIKHG
+1266 
-1275 WAFNSSSG
+1275 
-1283 SYVRWLGDNTNG
+1283 RWLGCGGRAGKTAGIRMISGKNRDWANTRNIWNQYSYHVTNINDDLTV
-1295 GPEYVFLSS
+1295 PKHEVNSW
-1304 SEAKAKGLL
+1304 EAHNTYRANLLL
-1313 DQDNNLVVDLGAAW
+1313 DQNATAA
-1327 YSGRNTNNW
+1327 
-1336 ARYEVSTTR
+1336 A
-1345 GQCATGIFNNLDQ
+1345 
-1358 SVSVRKPEVTV
+1358 
-1369 KVPTSSS
+1369 
-1376 DKIKKFD
+1376 
-1383 YNTKQELINDESNFP
+1383 
-1398 GLHVVLGNEKDWY
+1398 
-1411 STNSFWVSNNFYPE
+1411 
-1425 FYDQALNNKID
+1425 
-1436 FVYPKILNGN
+1436 
-1446 IGLSVQ
+1446 
-1452 SSDPT
+1452 DPT
-1457 ASYIQVNDQGGINK
+1457 ASYIRVNDQGGLNK
-1471 ADFTVRIGNAG
+1471 ADFTVRVGNAG
-1482 GKRIVKGLPVSFY
+1482 GKRIAKGLPVSFY
-1495 RITAQQAANGEKGTL
+1495 RITAQQAVNGEKGTL
-1510 LGTVLTTKGL
+1510 LGTVLTTKAL

-1554 VKIQEYS
+1554 VKIQEYT

-1578 GLTASLDKAS
+1578 GLTTSLDKAS
-1588 YQASENVQIT
+1588 YQASENVKIT

-1612 VRHSIYDD
+1612 VRHSIYDA

-1717 NTSSNDLGGAATVL
+1717 NTSSNDLGETATVL

-1767 NAKAGTYT
+1767 NAKAGTYIL
-1775 VRSTTT
+1775 RSTTT
-1781 SGQQSY
+1781 FGQQSY

-1862 QLAQA
+1862 QLTQT

-1880 QNGDRIMAA
+1880 QNGDRIVAA

-1894 GSGQE
+1894 GLGQE

-1905 SFKLIQIPVEVE
+1905 SFKLMQIPVEVE

-2048 GHLLLSKGDMKVHE
+2048 GHLLLSKGEMKVHE
-2062 PVYPT
+2062 PIYPT
-2067 ALAALTPTD
+2067 ALSALTPTD

-2162 QAWKNLLK
+2162 QAWKELLK

-2200 NQDTQA
+2200 NQDTQV
-2206 TIVVQLPQ
+2206 TIMVQLPQ
-2214 DAQWLGSGT
+2214 DAQWLGSGI
-2223 VNNNQIKFTVP
+2223 VNNNQVKFTVP
-2234 LSAMTTQNITLP
+2234 LSAITTQNITLP

-2260 NVYNGTD
+2260 DVYNGTD
-2267 IGATALNSRE
+2267 TGATALNSRE

-2292 DQQIG
+2292 DQQIS

-2307 QIAKI
+2307 QIARI
-2312 KALLTVGKLKTSQR
+2312 KALLTTAKLKTSQR
-2326 SYDHAIAHYAEAG
+2326 SYDHAIAHYAEVG
-2339 GAMDRL
+2339 GAMDHL
-2345 NNIDFRAARKEL
+2345 DNIDFRAARKEL